1 MIISMRKILIVMI
14 LITGTMNVLS
24 QNRSA
29 DREPYAAGRFYSANK
44 DTLTK
49 DLAALFSTCVKAPS
63 DLKVRAIISP
73 HAGYIYSGK
82 IAASAFSAL
91 SKNADYKNIF
101 IIGSSHVMA
110 FDGASIYNTGD
121 YITPLGKMKVNIEL
135 ANKLKSSDKCFNF
148 PVTAHGQEHSIEVQ
162 VPFIQYY
169 FTHPI
174 PIVPIIIGTDNT
186 ATIKEIAAAL
196 KPYFIPENLFVISS
210 DFSHYPSYKSAQEN
224 DKITA
229 DAIIAKNSN
238 NFLMTL
244 EKTSSKG
251 IPGLVTSMCG
261 WTSGLTLLYL
271 AEGYPDLT
279 FRKISYCNSGD
290 SPYGNKEEVVGY
302 NAIELVEEN
311 KKVMDIKVNIDEL
324 KFTKQETEKLISIAR
339 NSIRS
344 MLYDNKRLTV
354 NQENLPP
361 VFKQNMGA
369 FVTLKIDGNLRG
381 CIGMFTSPDPLY
393 QVVSQMALASAFED
407 TRFSPLTKAEFEK
420 TEIEI
425 SVLGPMKKISS
436 INEIVLGKH
445 GIYIK
450 KDYRSGTMLPQV
462 ATENGWTVEQFLGYT
477 ARDKAGLG
485 WTGWKDAEIYIYEA
499 KVLTENKK

>member
-1 MIISMRKILIVMI
+1 
-14 LITGTMNVLS
+14 MNVFS

-49 DLAALFSTCVKAPS
+49 DLTALFSTCVKTPS
-63 DLKVRAIISP
+63 DLKVRAIICP
-73 HAGYIYSGK
+73 HAGYEFSGK

-91 SKNADYKNIF
+91 QKNAGYKNIF

-110 FDGASIYNTGD
+110 FDGASVYNTGD
-121 YITPLGKMKVNIEL
+121 FITPLGKIKVNTEI
-135 ANKLKSSDKCFNF
+135 ANKLKNSNRNFNF
-148 PVTAHGQEHSIEVQ
+148 PVTAHIQEHSIEVQ

-169 FTHPI
+169 FKNEI
-174 PIVPIIIGTDNT
+174 PIVPIIIGTDNLS
-186 ATIKEIAAAL
+186 TIKEIAAAL

-210 DFSHYPSYKSAQEN
+210 DFSHYPSYKNAQET
-224 DKITA
+224 DKTTA
-229 DAIIAKNSN
+229 DAIVSKNSE

-244 EKTSSKG
+244 DKNSSKR

-271 AEGYPDLT
+271 AEGDPDLT

-290 SPYGNKEEVVGY
+290 SQYGNKEEVVGY

-311 KKVMDIKVNIDEL
+311 KKTIDNKVGKEEL
-324 KFTKQETEKLISIAR
+324 KFTSEETEKLISIAR

-344 MLYDNKRLTV
+344 MLFDNKRLTL
-354 NQENLPP
+354 NPENLPA
-361 VFKQNMGA
+361 VFKRNIGA

-381 CIGMFTSPDPLY
+381 CIGRFTSPDPLY

-420 TEIEI
+420 IEIEI

-450 KDYRSGTMLPQV
+450 KDFRSGTMLPQV

-477 ARDKAGLG
+477 SRDKAGLG

-499 KVLTENKK
+499 AVLEENKK